1 MHRYLYSWAQF
12 LLSISMTILELIQIG
27 SVFFGTLV
35 AAPLIVS
42 KKYNKRLL
50 GLYAISAGSILAMI
64 VQFNAGLYYFFFA
77 SVFWFLNSTYAIRK
91 MIRSNRHL
99 Y

>member
-1 MHRYLYSWAQF
+1 
-12 LLSISMTILELIQIG
+12 MTIFELIQIT

-64 VQFNAGLYYFFFA
+64 VQYNAGLYYFFFA
-77 SVFWFLNSTYAIRK
+77 SVFWFLNSTHAIRK
-91 MIRSNRHL
+91 MLRSNKHI